1 MLVDRNGRVLIVIVC
16 LALVG
21 LAAATYVFVTHSLGY
36 ELFCPFATGCDAV
49 QNSPYAVLFGIPVS
63 LLGTLGFTAF
73 IVLALTALR
82 SAPARRAC
90 LRALLVLS
98 VLEVGFTSYMA
109 YLQISV
115 IRAICSW
122 CMLSAALTVALA
134 AVVTYAAFGGAR
146 GSGRSSALQ
155 GGTG

>member
-1 MLVDRNGRVLIVIVC
+1 MERDGRILMSIVG

-63 LLGTLGFTAF
+63 LLGAPGFTAF
-73 IVLALTALR
+73 IVLALAGLR
-82 SAPARRAC
+82 SARARRGC

-98 VLEVGFTSYMA
+98 LLEVGFTSYMA
-109 YLQISV
+109 YLQVSV

-122 CMLSAALTVALA
+122 CMLSAAVTVALA
-134 AVVTYAAFGGAR
+134 AVVIYAVAGGAR
-146 GSGRSSALQ
+146 RSVSV
-155 GGTG
+155 